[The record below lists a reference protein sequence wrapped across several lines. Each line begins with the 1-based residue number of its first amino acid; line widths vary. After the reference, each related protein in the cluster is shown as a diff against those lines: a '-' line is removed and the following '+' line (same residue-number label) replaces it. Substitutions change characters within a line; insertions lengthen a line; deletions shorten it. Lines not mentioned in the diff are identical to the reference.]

1 MSVIGRGEELQPH
14 LHMKELETVF
24 VQDTGIL
31 LVRQRR
37 DHLPGQHKW
46 GTLLDRL
53 VLDMKLEIQ
62 DQEAGLEEE
71 LAYLEVGEVYL
82 EEREDEGVEVLVEL
96 RLVVGQV
103 LEEV

>member
-1 MSVIGRGEELQPH
+1 
-14 LHMKELETVF
+14 MKELETVF

-82 EEREDEGVEVLVEL
+82 EEQEDEGVEVLVEL